1 MTDPPGPARRRAPP
15 HAASRHVSSPPAS
28 LRRLVRARDFGEAL
42 EGWGHFAGEDGR
54 EGAPGE
60 WIRAEGE
67 LIRGELDRT
76 QLDLI
81 TVDARHLVVTR
92 TPEHVERTPGLKHI
106 VVVQVA
112 GTSVLTPGD
121 GHGPVRLGP
130 GDVSYGHSNVPY
142 RWEFAGPMTLM
153 MLRAPFAAMDLAPAA
168 LQPLL
173 GEPFSSDAGYPRLA
187 VRFARQ
193 VLHDPELLQGAN
205 GPRIVQ
211 GIVGLFATMLA
222 GQLVPAADTDSTEP
236 AFRRVV
242 EYISAHLAEPL
253 DLPGIAAAQGMS
265 TRYVQGLFQ
274 ERGMTASGW
283 LRQRRLEV
291 ARQALADPAWARAT
305 ITQVATAHGFADHAH
320 FSRTFRAAFG
330 ETPSRWRERAPGG

>member
-1 MTDPPGPARRRAPP
+1 MTPPPLPGNRPARRQAP
-15 HAASRHVSSPPAS
+15 

-42 EGWGHFAGEDGR
+42 DGWGHFTGEDGR
-54 EGAPGE
+54 EGVPGE

-81 TVDARHLVVTR
+81 TVRSARLTVTR
-92 TPEHVERTPGLKHI
+92 TPEHVERTPGLRHI

-142 RWEFAGPMTLM
+142 RWEFSGPMTLM
-153 MLRAPFAAMDLAPAA
+153 MLRAPFAAMNLAPAV
-168 LQPLL
+168 LQSLL
-173 GEPFSSDAGYPRLA
+173 GEPFSSDSGYARLA
-187 VRFARQ
+187 VGFARQ
-193 VLHDPELLQGAN
+193 VLDDPELLHGAN

-211 GIVGLFATMLA
+211 DVVGLFATMLA
-222 GQLVPAADTDSTEP
+222 GQLLPATDTDPTEP

-242 EYISAHLAEPL
+242 EHISAHLAEPL
-253 DLPGIAAAQGMS
+253 DLPGIAVAQGMS
-265 TRYVQGLFQ
+265 ARYVQGLFQ
-274 ERGMTASGW
+274 QRGMTASGW
-283 LRQRRLEV
+283 LRQRRLEA
-291 ARQALADPAWARAT
+291 ARQALADPAWARAS
-305 ITQVATAHGFADHAH
+305 ITQVATGHGFADHAH
-320 FSRTFRAAFG
+320 FSRSFRAAFG
-330 ETPSRWRERAPGG
+330 ETPSQWRERALQG